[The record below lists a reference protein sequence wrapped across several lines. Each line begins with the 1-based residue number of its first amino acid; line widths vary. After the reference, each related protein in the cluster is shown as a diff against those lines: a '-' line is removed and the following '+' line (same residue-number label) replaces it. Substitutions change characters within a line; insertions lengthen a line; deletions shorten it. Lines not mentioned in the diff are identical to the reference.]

1 LFRFL
6 LLAVFCVASIVITV
20 ITVDTLRSMGS
31 RRSRA
36 GGAGDPDSK
45 RSRLVGSGSASEAS
59 ASQIDAESLLG
70 AAEGLTRMVTHGG
83 DYSSTAGS
91 SEAREQ
97 PDAQEEPAPD
107 KPAPFLKKLAL
118 MLRTNEYSQ
127 LVRWDGFNEER
138 GTQTFVVLDA
148 VRRPASSH

>member
-1 LFRFL
+1 
-6 LLAVFCVASIVITV
+6 
-20 ITVDTLRSMGS
+20 MGT
-31 RRSRA
+31 RRSRDDA
-36 GGAGDPDSK
+36 NSK

-59 ASQIDAESLLG
+59 ASQDAESLLG
-70 AAEGLTRMVTHGG
+70 AAEGLTRMVMHCG

-118 MLRTNEYSQ
+118 MLRTSEYSQ

-148 VRRPASSH
+148 VRRSPSSH

>member
-1 LFRFL
+1 
-6 LLAVFCVASIVITV
+6 
-20 ITVDTLRSMGS
+20 
-31 RRSRA
+31 
-36 GGAGDPDSK
+36 
-45 RSRLVGSGSASEAS
+45 
-59 ASQIDAESLLG
+59 
-70 AAEGLTRMVTHGG
+70 MVTHGG

-148 VRRPASSH
+148 VRSPASSH